1 MQTSDGLLLS
11 LQAQG
16 EGGFFSTALMMVAF
30 VAIFYFVMWRP
41 RQQEEKEQ
49 AALLASLQ
57 KGDKV
62 VTTGGL
68 HARIVEVR
76 PTTLL
81 LEIAP
86 NVVIVVERETVRRKG
101 EPKADAPK
109 DGKADAPKSDAK
121 GA

>member
-1 MQTSDGLLLS
+1 
-11 LQAQG
+11 
-16 EGGFFSTALMMVAF
+16 MMGAF

-62 VTTGGL
+62 VTNSGVHG
-68 HARIVEVR
+68 RIVEVR

-81 LEIAP
+81 LEIAT
-86 NVVIVVERETVRRKG
+86 NVVITVERETVRRKG
-101 EPKADAPK
+101 EPKAEAA
-109 DGKADAPKSDAK
+109 KAEAK